1 MIPRIAFDPTAPA
14 PLDGIRVVDLSRLV
28 AGNMVSLQLADQGAE
43 VIKIEDPKVGDPL
56 RAWRVNGLS
65 LHWKVYAR
73 NKKSLAINLRPQAG
87 RDALLDLLATSQVLI
102 ENYRPGTL
110 EQMGLGPEVL
120 HARNPGLVIVRITGF
135 GQDGPYR
142 DRPGF
147 GTLVEA
153 MSGFASKN
161 GFGDRP
167 PVLPPLALADMVL
180 GLYGAYAVMIALRVT
195 ERGGRGQIIDL
206 PLLDP
211 MISVLGPEA
220 ASYRVSGEKPLR
232 TGSRSL
238 TTSPRNVYGT
248 SDGRFIAISA
258 SIQAMAERLFKAIG
272 RADMI
277 DDPRFRTNTDR
288 VGNIDACDGIVADWI
303 AARTL
308 GDAMAVS
315 LYKSIPYNFE
325 RDFSPVSLLAS
336 SPFLIAVHP
345 SVPARNFQE
354 FLQLARAKPGSL
366 SYGSAG
372 NGVSSH
378 LSGEALKLA
387 ANINILHVPYK
398 GQAPAMT
405 DLLGGQIAFM
415 FANPVTTMPHV
426 RSGKLRA
433 LAVTSP
439 ARFANAPEIPTIAE
453 SGVPG
458 YEAETWFGIAAPAGT
473 PEAVVNRL
481 SAELAK
487 IMNGKDTRSGLES
500 QGAIVVANTPAEF
513 AKRIQ
518 ADIAK
523 WRTVIRSA
531 NISLD

>member
-1 MIPRIAFDPTAPA
+1 MIPRIVFDPTAPA

-43 VIKIEDPKVGDPL
+43 VIKIEDPKVGAPL

-167 PVLPPLALADMVL
+167 PVLPPLALADMVS

-288 VGNIDACDGIVADWI
+288 VRNIDACDGIVADWI

-308 GDAMAVS
+308 GDAMAV
-315 LYKSIPYNFE
+315 FE
-325 RDFSPVSLLAS
+325 AAEITATPVYDIDQLL
-336 SPFLIAVHP
+336 
-345 SVPARNFQE
+345 
-354 FLQLARAKPGSL
+354 
-366 SYGSAG
+366 
-372 NGVSSH
+372 
-378 LSGEALKLA
+378 
-387 ANINILHVPYK
+387 
-398 GQAPAMT
+398 
-405 DLLGGQIAFM
+405 DD
-415 FANPVTTMPHV
+415 PHV
-426 RSGKLRA
+426 QARGVIVEAPDEEAGSVLMHNIIPRLSETPGKLR
-433 LAVTSP
+433 LP
-439 ARFANAPEIPTIAE
+439 AP
-453 SGVPG
+453 SLGQH
-458 YEAETWFGIAAPAGT
+458 
-473 PEAVVNRL
+473 
-481 SAELAK
+481 
-487 IMNGKDTRSGLES
+487 TRSVLASIGYNDARL
-500 QGAIVVANTPAEF
+500 AALVA
-513 AKRIQ
+513 
-518 ADIAK
+518 DG
-523 WRTVIRSA
+523 VIKEG
-531 NISLD
+531 